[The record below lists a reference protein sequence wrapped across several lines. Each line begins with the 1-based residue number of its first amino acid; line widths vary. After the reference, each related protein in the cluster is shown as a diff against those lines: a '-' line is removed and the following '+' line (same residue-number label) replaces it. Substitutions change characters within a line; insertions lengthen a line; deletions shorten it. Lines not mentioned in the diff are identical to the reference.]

1 MDEVLPLFK
10 SQYSLG
16 RSILTL
22 ENPDDMLDKGPDSIV
37 DIAEKNDLKELFLRD
52 DSMTGFL

>member
-1 MDEVLPLFK
+1 MIPLFK

-22 ENPDDMLDKGPDSIV
+22 DAYGTGVQNGPDSIV
-37 DIAEKNDLKELFLRD
+37 DIAVENKFNEVFLVYL
-52 DSMTGFL
+52 G

>member
-1 MDEVLPLFK
+1 MSEVLPLFK

-22 ENPDDMLDKGPDSIV
+22 EKSEDVEDNGPDSIV
-37 DIAEKNDLKELFLRD
+37 DIAQKNDMKEALID
-52 DSMTGFL
+52 